1 MEMQED
7 PNQLPIIEIKPEDV
21 ILEEV
26 KAEVKNMEE
35 TKYPIEITPEYD
47 EDKMSI
53 KPEFQCHVAVNEN
66 ENIEIKPDSSNHV
79 ESILEQQGPAAI
91 QKYMETE
98 EDYQQAEVKTE
109 YEFIT
114 VNVEEAIEGDQ
125 VNNGNIM
132 EYNNEVSYQVCNI
145 SRFPKNVCP
154 CKVKGTHT
162 VYFSSSFFIL
172 NKKPVIPR
180 SDFHCTT
187 PWIACS
193 SG

>member
-7 PNQLPIIEIKPEDV
+7 PNQLPIIEIKPENV

-26 KAEVKNMEE
+26 KAEVKNM
-35 TKYPIEITPEYD
+35 D

-79 ESILEQQGPAAI
+79 ESILEQQGPAGI
-91 QKYMETE
+91 QECMETE

-132 EYNNEVSYQVCNI
+132 EHNNKVSYQVCNI
-145 SRFPKNVCP
+145 SRCLKMFVHAELK
-154 CKVKGTHT
+154 
-162 VYFSSSFFIL
+162 
-172 NKKPVIPR
+172 
-180 SDFHCTT
+180 
-187 PWIACS
+187 
-193 SG
+193 

>member
-132 EYNNEVSYQVCNI
+132 EYNNKVSYQVCNI
-145 SRFPKNVCP
+145 SRCLKMFVHAELK
-154 CKVKGTHT
+154 
-162 VYFSSSFFIL
+162 
-172 NKKPVIPR
+172 
-180 SDFHCTT
+180 
-187 PWIACS
+187 
-193 SG
+193 